1 MVKDPVCG
9 KDVDNERI
17 DAAESRAVSGAPL
30 TDPSFGT
37 KSFYDDKWYYFC
49 SMACRQR
56 FIASPARYLQAGE
69 GD

>member
-9 KDVDNERI
+9 KDVDDQKINEG
-17 DAAESRAVSGAPL
+17 ESFAGSGAHV

-37 KSFYDDKWYYFC
+37 KRFHDGKWYYFC

-56 FIASPARYLQAGE
+56 FIANPARYLTP
-69 GD
+69 DK

>member
-9 KDVDNERI
+9 KDVDDEKV
-17 DAAESRAVSGAPL
+17 DAADSRSVAGAPL

-37 KSFYDDKWYYFC
+37 KGFYDGKWYYFC

-56 FIASPARYLQAGE
+56 FIANPKRYLEQGE
-69 GD
+69 GQ

>member
-9 KDVDNERI
+9 KDVDDQKINEG
-17 DAAESRAVSGAPL
+17 ESFAGSGAHV

-37 KSFYDDKWYYFC
+37 KRIHDGKWYYFC

-56 FIASPARYLQAGE
+56 FIANPARYLAPGKQT
-69 GD
+69 

>member
-9 KDVDNERI
+9 KEVD
-17 DAAESRAVSGAPL
+17 DQKVDQGDTLGVGGASV

-37 KSFYDDKWYYFC
+37 KRFHQGKWYYFC

-56 FIASPARYLQAGE
+56 FIGSPARYLEASDQA
-69 GD
+69 

>member
-9 KDVDNERI
+9 KEVD
-17 DAAESRAVSGAPL
+17 DQKVDQGDTLGVGGASV

-37 KSFYDDKWYYFC
+37 KRFYQGKWYYFC

-56 FIASPARYLQAGE
+56 FIGSPARYLEASGQA
-69 GD
+69 